1 MRICANWGCSK
12 TKKSNRS
19 AYATRLL
26 LTMNDPAQSETPPRG
41 AAQNQ
46 TGCLIASAIIG
57 VAIVIAAFVI
67 VLALS
72 AFGGVI
78 NNASPVNAIA
88 TVAAPRTPTVV
99 ARPPTLQQVK
109 ALADLT
115 TVQTLLST
123 IVEADQARVGNVVYE
138 RLILLACGR
147 VKAGID
153 LSKMTDADITVSA
166 DGKTAQVRLPK
177 VQLLDTYLIDDPAQ
191 PCTTKVYDRTN
202 LILLP
207 ASKDLESVARDKAVK
222 AITETAVQAGILTE
236 ADKNARAAIE
246 RVLMNSGFDKVEFA
260 P

>member
-1 MRICANWGCSK
+1 MVAGGII
-12 TKKSNRS
+12 
-19 AYATRLL
+19 
-26 LTMNDPAQSETPPRG
+26 
-41 AAQNQ
+41 AA
-46 TGCLIASAIIG
+46 GLVVAALVIA
-57 VAIVIAAFVI
+57 VAI
-67 VLALS
+67 S
-72 AFGGVI
+72 SFGGSLEKANPANSI
-78 NNASPVNAIA
+78 GTA
-88 TVAAPRTPTVV
+88 VAPKTPTVI

-109 ALADLT
+109 AIADLT

-166 DGKTAQVRLPK
+166 DGKTAQVHLPK
-177 VQLLDTYLIDDPAQ
+177 AQLLDTYLIDDPTQ

-202 LILLP
+202 LILIP
-207 ASKDLESVARDKAVK
+207 ASKDLEGVAREKAVK
-222 AITETAVQAGILTE
+222 AITDTALQAGIMAE

>member
-1 MRICANWGCSK
+1 MTELN
-12 TKKSNRS
+12 TPQPLPRS
-19 AYATRLL
+19 P
-26 LTMNDPAQSETPPRG
+26 N
-41 AAQNQ
+41 NQ

-57 VAIVIAAFVI
+57 VAMVIAAFMV
-67 VLALS
+67 VLALNS
-72 AFGGVI
+72 FGGVV
-78 NNASPVNAIA
+78 NNANPINAIGSA
-88 TVAAPRTPTVV
+88 AAPRTPTVV

-109 ALADLT
+109 AAADLT

-123 IVEADQARVGNVVYE
+123 IVEADQARVGNVIYE

-153 LSKMTDADITVSA
+153 LSKMSDADITVSA
-166 DGKTAQVRLPK
+166 DGKTARVRLPK
-177 VQLLDTYLIDDPAQ
+177 AQLLDAYLIDDPTQ

-207 ASKDLESVARDKAVK
+207 ASKDLEGVARDKAVK
-222 AITETAVQAGILTE
+222 AITETALQAGIIGE

-246 RVLMNSGFDKVEFA
+246 RMLINSGFDKVEFA

>member
-1 MRICANWGCSK
+1 M
-12 TKKSNRS
+12 
-19 AYATRLL
+19 
-26 LTMNDPAQSETPPRG
+26 
-41 AAQNQ
+41 
-46 TGCLIASAIIG
+46 GCLIAGGIIAG
-57 VAIVIAAFVI
+57 GLVIAAFI
-67 VLALS
+67 IGIAIS
-72 AFGGVI
+72 SFGGVI
-78 NNASPVNAIA
+78 NNANPANVLGTA
-88 TVAAPRTPTVV
+88 AAPRTPTVV

-147 VKAGID
+147 VKAGVD

-177 VQLLDTYLIDDPAQ
+177 AQLLDTYLIDDPAQ

-207 ASKDLESVARDKAVK
+207 ASKDLEGVARDKAVK
-222 AITETAVQAGILTE
+222 AITETAAQAGILAE

>member
-1 MRICANWGCSK
+1 
-12 TKKSNRS
+12 
-19 AYATRLL
+19 
-26 LTMNDPAQSETPPRG
+26 MNEP
-41 AAQNQ
+41 AQNQ
-46 TGCLIASAIIG
+46 TPPPAPSNQMGCLIAGGIIAG
-57 VAIVIAAFVI
+57 GLVIAAFI
-67 VLALS
+67 IGIAIS
-72 AFGGVI
+72 SFGGVI
-78 NNASPVNAIA
+78 NSANPVNAIA
-88 TVAAPRTPTVV
+88 TAAAPRTPTVV

-147 VKAGID
+147 VKAGVD

-166 DGKTAQVRLPK
+166 DGKTARVRLPK
-177 VQLLDTYLIDDPAQ
+177 AQLLDTYLIDDPAQ

-207 ASKDLESVARDKAVK
+207 ASKDLEGVARDKAVK
-222 AITETAVQAGILTE
+222 AITETAVQAGILAE

>member
-1 MRICANWGCSK
+1 
-12 TKKSNRS
+12 
-19 AYATRLL
+19 
-26 LTMNDPAQSETPPRG
+26 MNEP
-41 AAQNQ
+41 AQNQ
-46 TGCLIASAIIG
+46 TPPPAPFNQMGCLIAGGIIAGGLVLAAFIIG
-57 VAIVIAAFVI
+57 IAI
-67 VLALS
+67 S
-72 AFGGVI
+72 SFGGVI
-78 NNASPVNAIA
+78 NSANPANVLGTA
-88 TVAAPRTPTVV
+88 AAPRTPTVV
-99 ARPPTLQQVK
+99 ARPPMIQQVK

-147 VKAGID
+147 VKAGVD

-166 DGKTAQVRLPK
+166 DGKTARVHLPK
-177 VQLLDTYLIDDPAQ
+177 AQLLDTYLIDDPTQ

-207 ASKDLESVARDKAVK
+207 ASKDLEGVARDKAVK
-222 AITETAVQAGILTE
+222 AITETAVQAGIIAE

-246 RVLMNSGFDKVEFA
+246 RILINSGFDKVEFV